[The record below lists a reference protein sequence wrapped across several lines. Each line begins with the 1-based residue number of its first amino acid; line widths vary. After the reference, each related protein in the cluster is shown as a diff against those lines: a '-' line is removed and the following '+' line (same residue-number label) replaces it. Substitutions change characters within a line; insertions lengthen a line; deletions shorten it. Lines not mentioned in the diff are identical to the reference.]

1 MIRFVVLLYGLL
13 ATILFC
19 ALGIG
24 MVAQF
29 RV

>member
-13 ATILFC
+13 VTILFC

-24 MVAQF
+24 MVVHF
-29 RV
+29 RG

>member
-19 ALGIG
+19 LLGIG

>member
-1 MIRFVVLLYGLL
+1 MIRLLALLYGLV

-24 MVAQF
+24 LVAQF
-29 RV
+29 RI

>member
-1 MIRFVVLLYGLL
+1 MIRLLALLYGLA

-24 MVAQF
+24 LVAQF
-29 RV
+29 RI

>member
-29 RV
+29 RF